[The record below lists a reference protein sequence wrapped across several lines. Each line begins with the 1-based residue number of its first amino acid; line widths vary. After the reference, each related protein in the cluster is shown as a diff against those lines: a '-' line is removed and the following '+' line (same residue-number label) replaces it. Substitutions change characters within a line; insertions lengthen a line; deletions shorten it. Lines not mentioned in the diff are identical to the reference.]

1 MNEAILLSAAP
12 TSARLLP
19 RGHQT
24 WGILSAIDPAEGGLI
39 RVTLGTQ
46 ERLVPEEL
54 YADLA
59 GMLGQPVAIVHIDDE
74 YRCWVIRA

>member
-1 MNEAILLSAAP
+1 MQAIVFP
-12 TSARLLP
+12 TSPAPARLLP
-19 RGHQT
+19 RGHQA
-24 WGILSAIDPAEGGLI
+24 WGILSAIDPAEFGLI

-54 YADLA
+54 YTDLA

-74 YRCWVIRA
+74 YRCGVLRA

>member
-1 MNEAILLSAAP
+1 MNEAIVFPSAS

-24 WGILSAIDPAEGGLI
+24 WGILSSIDPAEGGLI

-46 ERLVPEEL
+46 ERLVAEEL

-59 GMLGQPVAIVHIDDE
+59 GMIGQPVAIVHLGDE
-74 YRCWVIRA
+74 YRCGVIRA